1 MNTKPQKLTER
12 RNIVWTIATKDIL
25 DGLRNKLVLSMV
37 LGVLFMLLMPSLLTW
52 MIEPPYAN
60 VLVYD
65 PGNSQLVS
73 LLDED
78 KAFRITRLPS
88 FERFESTVAETG
100 FAMGIEYGL
109 LVPEDFDQHQAAGE
123 AATVEVYVPWSY
135 RFKIAR
141 ISQQIEQQLSTLSG
155 VPVQVD
161 YQGNYVYPSIQST
174 TLLGLSAWLP
184 VIIILMVG
192 LNMMPQ
198 LFFEEK
204 QTRTFDA
211 LMVSPASEWQVV
223 AGKALVG
230 MFYILVTALVAFG
243 LNWNKIVHWEMVLLF
258 VVCGGLFGIGVG
270 LVLGSFFQ
278 RWMEIIGW
286 SMLIFMLLIAAIF
299 VQMLDLDLPGIVLK
313 LLPWVPS
320 AAMTELIIGSYL
332 EVIDW
337 GAAMMNVGSLLAISL
352 VLYALVVWRLRRSDR

>member
-1 MNTKPQKLTER
+1 MKTKPQTLTER
-12 RNIVWTIATKDIL
+12 LNIVWTIAAKDIL

-52 MIEPPYAN
+52 MLEPPYAS

-65 PGNSQLVS
+65 PGSSQLVS

-78 KAFRITRLPS
+78 KAFQVLRLPT
-88 FERFESTVAETG
+88 FERFKGAVAETG

-109 LVPEDFDQHQAAGE
+109 LVPGDFDQHQAAGE

-135 RFKIAR
+135 RFKIAG

-155 VPVQVD
+155 VPVQVE

-211 LMVSPASEWQVV
+211 LMVSPASEGQMV

-243 LNWNKIVHWEMVLLF
+243 LNWNKVVHWEMVLLF